1 MADDKQTLENL
12 RILVAEDEYL
22 LAAELSSALRNAGA
36 TVVGPARDV
45 PHALELVQH
54 DAPDCAIVDMNL
66 AGELGLPLT
75 DALETAAVPYII
87 LSGYDRAALPLRHD
101 RAPYVEKPAD
111 PSVLVRMIP
120 ALLRGAGA
128 PTG

>member
-1 MADDKQTLENL
+1 M
-12 RILVAEDEYL
+12 
-22 LAAELSSALRNAGA
+22 
-36 TVVGPARDV
+36 VGPARDV
-45 PHALELVQH
+45 PHALALVEGS
-54 DAPDCAIVDMNL
+54 APDCAIVDMNL

-75 DALETAAVPYII
+75 DALEGAAIPYII
-87 LSGYDRAALPLRHD
+87 LTGYDRSALPLRHD

-128 PTG
+128 ALA

>member
-1 MADDKQTLENL
+1 MTRFTENL
-12 RILVAEDEYL
+12 ADVRVLVAEDEYL
-22 LAAELSSALRNAGA
+22 LAAELSSALRHAGA

-45 PHALELVQH
+45 PHALELMANC
-54 DAPDCAIVDMNL
+54 APDCAIVDMNL

-75 DALETAAVPYII
+75 DALERAAVPYII

-120 ALLRGAGA
+120 DLLGPANARAG
-128 PTG
+128 